1 LASVAPLVT
10 FAVADWS
17 SGSSSPPSTRFQL
30 KKTWGMLPSWTW
42 PLLQSASG
50 PLNQPA
56 LIRLSWDSFAR
67 APPPTSPSRVHSRPP
82 SEKDDP
88 RLLASTRKAWSV
100 PRGFSPPRRF
110 APRDGFGCFAIR
122 ASRGSL
128 RCQHSRPPPSG
139 KPDPEAQD
147 VPFPQRGHPSKNLP
161 RQQRVSTSRWPLA
174 LLWLPPSVCTPEGDS
189 SLLGP
194 LQGVVPLTLPNCL
207 TPRCRFAATAR
218 VLPWASI
225 PTEPRCRS
233 VVTCRL

>member
-1 LASVAPLVT
+1 
-10 FAVADWS
+10 
-17 SGSSSPPSTRFQL
+17 
-30 KKTWGMLPSWTW
+30 MLPSWTW

-50 PLNQPA
+50 PLNQPS
-56 LIRLSWDSFAR
+56 LIRLSWGSFSR

-88 RLLASTRKAWSV
+88 RLPASTRKARSV

-128 RCQHSRPPPSG
+128 RCQQSCPPPSG

-161 RQQRVSTSRWPLA
+161 RQQRVSISRWPLA
-174 LLWLPPSVCTPEGDS
+174 LLRLPPRQCTPEGDS
-189 SLLGP
+189 SLFGP
-194 LQGVVPLTLPNCL
+194 LQGFLPLTLPNRV
-207 TPRCRFAATAR
+207 TTRCRFANPAR

-225 PTEPRCRS
+225 PTDTRCRS
-233 VVTCRL
+233 IANLQIVT